1 MHCEVGIVDLVVTT
15 CPLKT
20 FKHSWCTTEKY
31 GKDVSMTPSLEE
43 VTGRVSGLAKKPI
56 AISIK
61 TQQRKKQIK
70 EGKA

>member
-1 MHCEVGIVDLVVTT
+1 
-15 CPLKT
+15 
-20 FKHSWCTTEKY
+20 
-31 GKDVSMTPSLEE
+31 MTPSLEE